1 MAAEAAGTTHHDTQP
16 DGGKEERFSPIK
28 HRDSLAA
35 LNPKGGDDGEPVK
48 KVKLLQPLVV
58 VCFLVSVILL
68 ALVLA
73 LTYYR
78 IPDDPKL
85 SPGSIDGD
93 MWLTL
98 NVDQMWHNFKMRY
111 NKTYCDNSTQY
122 CLRGDTEEARFE
134 QFQRNLRLYLEAGR
148 RNPLALMGFTQF
160 SDLFDDELG
169 NWTGVQSNAPANPGL
184 NPQRAEEDVLAERS
198 ATQRHHIRTKS
209 RHPRVFQAMQSTRD
223 HVEHIRRTQ
232 GLVERETNIEGATH
246 RHGRNA
252 ITLATITGHPSGFW
266 LSGLGCGSGTR
277 ENKEDKAEGLYLYQ
291 GNLSNGRPYYKQNA
305 NWFLFYDVRCTD
317 TTGSFDGG
325 SPHLDV
331 PGTWRIHKPGGLDN
345 APDESKGAGI
355 IPYSVDPASCAD
367 NSQVQLYISVD
378 GNSMAPP
385 TGTRTWRYRSK
396 ICSGNN
402 WQEKTITLLRDEN
415 TFSWFNEG
423 KVTPIR
429 NQGGCGSCWA
439 FTSAGAIESIWHIG
453 AGGSGGNPVRDLS
466 EQYNVDCEIQYS
478 GCRGGNEISLFMK
491 PREVVK
497 AQHNL
502 DYVGDGYL
510 PTEGAYAYVGSGSD
524 QVVVASALTGTTNPC
539 LMHKKTE
546 IGAVMTGMVAP
557 LGDFMNIFGGL
568 DDDRDGRDDVIQA
581 ALELN
586 GPLYTTVFSNGH
598 AGYFGYQG
606 GILTGCTGHYS
617 SPPQDIW
624 FGDHAVVMVG
634 YGVDGT
640 QKYWIMKNSWGVN
653 WGEGGYIRVARG
665 HDPPCV
671 MRPRLYIAADPIECP
686 IEIDTTDSAMMR
698 KGRTLREIWATKH
711 TCHAA
716 CCANLACEGFLY
728 KSTLAASE
736 PGDCLLRTELDSHTE
751 SISAGIDVDTMSR
764 LESDLRS
771 EVDCESFEFG
781 DFEDSLAPG
790 LNGQRFWPGLA
801 GKAIIGGKPAYWS
814 QDYYVYW
821 CRPVSAWHVGTMDQ
835 YNQNL
840 LDNTCSALARKFDAS
855 HFTSPGG
862 WFELSGNSWV
872 PVTPTI
878 GCGGCDSFLI
888 ENSGSTLSDTWTI
901 DRSQMAKGF
910 PTYWSGNRQW
920 YMFYGSDCFP
930 EGWRLMHRNF
940 APGSTCSYYARS
952 IFAGGQPYQQ
962 RKWVSYWF
970 AFSPTFANDD
980 QARELG
986 YAGSNPIGVTCL
998 GDPDID
1004 PTEYCQTC
1012 ERGNNVPGFNPY
1024 SPPPPPTNPSPPPPS
1039 PRTGGTPGESPHR
1052 DGPEGFAGEVS
1063 AATLHYAGGEA
1074 CAAAAGFGL
1083 YPTLPQQQLP
1093 PGGAVQWAD
1102 PGYAAAAGA
1111 EGWAQEGAPAVMP
1124 LDPMRCAASAGP
1136 AVRQHPLPASGRP
1149 PLAGSGPGSRRSS
1162 AAGWSDSPPGV
1173 EQGGA
1178 PLSDHPQVMQLV
1190 LSGRRSKAVIVCLGD
1205 EPALAIPG
1213 VGMFSFHPS
1222 SLKNAACTKLHI
1234 GSRVDCRLSQS
1245 HPPRAV
1251 SLRLLGEAAA
1261 AQSEID
1267 ALIGT
1272 LVAAPSNYTAWT
1284 MDRLSPMTDPLSFT
1298 QPCEAGPNLSPPPR
1312 HLVVNRCHS
1321 MPVVPVNRNTGAG
1334 QLHELML
1341 DGPCAHRAAAS
1352 DTVEFLREDH
1362 SLSDSGAGSVST
1374 RDSPVLRQQHTGGA
1388 GAQAGTVMYAGSA
1401 PAGGAWVPRPPAD
1414 TPEELLVLR
1423 RQLEALFSKGEP
1435 DPTYGDPWWSLLAP
1449 PAEGVSRPLPPV
1461 VTLRML
1467 LAAAPG
1473 VGSISAAQHGGRAHV
1488 YDQVAH
1494 LARMATWPIADVPP
1508 PAVGAAAALVSSAAA
1523 GGLYSGDPAAVTLS
1537 DFSAAF
1543 ESLASL
1549 LLGSGATEV
1558 IAPARRRQ
1566 VMLDACTRLGHALW
1580 APHVGGGFAD
1590 AVTEK
1595 GSI

>member
-1 MAAEAAGTTHHDTQP
+1 MSQS
-16 DGGKEERFSPIK
+16 R
-28 HRDSLAA
+28 
-35 LNPKGGDDGEPVK
+35 
-48 KVKLLQPLVV
+48 
-58 VCFLVSVILL
+58 
-68 ALVLA
+68 
-73 LTYYR
+73 
-78 IPDDPKL
+78 
-85 SPGSIDGD
+85 
-93 MWLTL
+93 
-98 NVDQMWHNFKMRY
+98 
-111 NKTYCDNSTQY
+111 
-122 CLRGDTEEARFE
+122 RG
-134 QFQRNLRLYLEAGR
+134 GR
-148 RNPLALMGFTQF
+148 RGQ
-160 SDLFDDELG
+160 
-169 NWTGVQSNAPANPGL
+169 QSYWDAAPERPPPAPAGGGGGGGGGRGRGPGGSGG
-184 NPQRAEEDVLAERS
+184 RS
-198 ATQRHHIRTKS
+198 A
-209 RHPRVFQAMQSTRD
+209 
-223 HVEHIRRTQ
+223 Q
-232 GLVERETNIEGATH
+232 GA
-246 RHGRNA
+246 A
-252 ITLATITGHPSGFW
+252 
-266 LSGLGCGSGTR
+266 
-277 ENKEDKAEGLYLYQ
+277 
-291 GNLSNGRPYYKQNA
+291 
-305 NWFLFYDVRCTD
+305 
-317 TTGSFDGG
+317 
-325 SPHLDV
+325 
-331 PGTWRIHKPGGLDN
+331 PGG
-345 APDESKGAGI
+345 
-355 IPYSVDPASCAD
+355 
-367 NSQVQLYISVD
+367 
-378 GNSMAPP
+378 
-385 TGTRTWRYRSK
+385 T
-396 ICSGNN
+396 
-402 WQEKTITLLRDEN
+402 
-415 TFSWFNEG
+415 
-423 KVTPIR
+423 
-429 NQGGCGSCWA
+429 
-439 FTSAGAIESIWHIG
+439 
-453 AGGSGGNPVRDLS
+453 AGGSGGRKKRKSD
-466 EQYNVDCEIQYS
+466 
-478 GCRGGNEISLFMK
+478 RG
-491 PREVVK
+491 
-497 AQHNL
+497 A
-502 DYVGDGYL
+502 
-510 PTEGAYAYVGSGSD
+510 
-524 QVVVASALTGTTNPC
+524 
-539 LMHKKTE
+539 
-546 IGAVMTGMVAP
+546 
-557 LGDFMNIFGGL
+557 GGL
-568 DDDRDGRDDVIQA
+568 KSGMRKTQLCRNWQA
-581 ALELN
+581 GGCAFGEECGFAHGEHELQQE
-586 GPLYTTVFSNGH
+586 GTPSAAPGGQAPPSRGSPRH
-598 AGYFGYQG
+598 APAAE
-606 GILTGCTGHYS
+606 L
-617 SPPQDIW
+617 
-624 FGDHAVVMVG
+624 
-634 YGVDGT
+634 
-640 QKYWIMKNSWGVN
+640 
-653 WGEGGYIRVARG
+653 
-665 HDPPCV
+665 
-671 MRPRLYIAADPIECP
+671 RPRACAAD
-686 IEIDTTDSAMMR
+686 
-698 KGRTLREIWATKH
+698 
-711 TCHAA
+711 A
-716 CCANLACEGFLY
+716 CAV
-728 KSTLAASE
+728 
-736 PGDCLLRTELDSHTE
+736 
-751 SISAGIDVDTMSR
+751 GIAD
-764 LESDLRS
+764 
-771 EVDCESFEFG
+771 
-781 DFEDSLAPG
+781 
-790 LNGQRFWPGLA
+790 
-801 GKAIIGGKPAYWS
+801 
-814 QDYYVYW
+814 
-821 CRPVSAWHVGTMDQ
+821 
-835 YNQNL
+835 
-840 LDNTCSALARKFDAS
+840 
-855 HFTSPGG
+855 
-862 WFELSGNSWV
+862 
-872 PVTPTI
+872 
-878 GCGGCDSFLI
+878 
-888 ENSGSTLSDTWTI
+888 
-901 DRSQMAKGF
+901 
-910 PTYWSGNRQW
+910 
-920 YMFYGSDCFP
+920 
-930 EGWRLMHRNF
+930 
-940 APGSTCSYYARS
+940 
-952 IFAGGQPYQQ
+952 
-962 RKWVSYWF
+962 
-970 AFSPTFANDD
+970 
-980 QARELG
+980 
-986 YAGSNPIGVTCL
+986 
-998 GDPDID
+998 
-1004 PTEYCQTC
+1004 
-1012 ERGNNVPGFNPY
+1012 
-1024 SPPPPPTNPSPPPPS
+1024 PSPPPPS